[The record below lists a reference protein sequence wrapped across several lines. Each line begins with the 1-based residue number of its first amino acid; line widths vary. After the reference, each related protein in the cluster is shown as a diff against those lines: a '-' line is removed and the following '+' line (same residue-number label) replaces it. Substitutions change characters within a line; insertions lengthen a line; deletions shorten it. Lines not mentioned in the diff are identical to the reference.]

1 MSRHIIACLILAVVN
16 FVLASFRS
24 AKYSSGGWP
33 HGVGGFYHK
42 IGPPQRVANLLFVLD
57 NFLKKKKM
65 LCKNYF
71 LKFLFR
77 FVNYSY
83 PPPVT
88 VNSETKRIKKKTQK
102 T

>member
-1 MSRHIIACLILAVVN
+1 M
-16 FVLASFRS
+16 
-24 AKYSSGGWP
+24 
-33 HGVGGFYHK
+33 GGFYPK

-57 NFLKKKKM
+57 NFLKNFVFM
-65 LCKNYF
+65 QIYF

-88 VNSETKRIKKKTQK
+88 VNSETKRNKKKTENLK
-102 T
+102 PISYS